1 MDSYSMYILLYLS
14 PYSLFLLDGATPGSD
29 NVLHCMLLRP
39 REVGM
44 FIFKVGDGFGTG
56 GRGCGE
62 I

>member
-1 MDSYSMYILLYLS
+1 MYILLYLS